1 MISSQCSTSDLMGLL
16 DDESVEGILISRLIS
31 RVEYLELQVDRL
43 QDMVGES
50 E

>member
-16 DDESVEGILISRLIS
+16 ADERVEGILISRLIS